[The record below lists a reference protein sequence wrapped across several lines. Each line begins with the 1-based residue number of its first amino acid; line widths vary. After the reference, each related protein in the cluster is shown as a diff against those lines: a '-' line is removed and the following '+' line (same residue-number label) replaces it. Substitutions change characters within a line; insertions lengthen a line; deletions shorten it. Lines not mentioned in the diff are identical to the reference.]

1 MKMKKAVRMPLR
13 RPPQGRRM
21 PKPISLPARAATADE
36 AYDEEEDY
44 GGEDEP
50 NMKFIHAL
58 FVVLVLHIIA
68 VGGIFAFNSMKAK
81 QNAKAAAKPPAAT
94 ETARQDA
101 APVAPAA
108 ATTASKSSTASLE
121 GWKGKT
127 HEVQGGDTLARIA
140 AKYKVSA
147 EAIGKENN
155 ITTYSMLRVGQV
167 LKIPAASAT
176 SATRTTETAKPASD
190 TAAKQQAFLAT
201 KTDAKTT
208 STASATTA
216 TPKATPA
223 AEATAKT
230 TETKPTPAAATAT
243 EGNVYVVA
251 KGENPYLIAKKLHVS
266 YNELLA
272 ANGIKDPTKIQI
284 GQKLKVPEKKN

>member
-1 MKMKKAVRMPLR
+1 
-13 RPPQGRRM
+13 M

-44 GGEDEP
+44 EGEDEP

-58 FVVLVLHIIA
+58 FVVLILHVIA

-81 QNAKAAAKPPAAT
+81 QTAK
-94 ETARQDA
+94 
-101 APVAPAA
+101 
-108 ATTASKSSTASLE
+108 TASKPPVVADAAAAPSATPTAKPVSNASLA

-127 HEVQGGDTLARIA
+127 HEVAAGDTLAKIA
-140 AKYKVSA
+140 ASYKVSA
-147 EAIGKENN
+147 DAIGKENN

-167 LKIPAASAT
+167 LKIPAATDKT
-176 SATRTTETAKPASD
+176 STKPTTAETAKHVSD
-190 TAAKQQAFLAT
+190 NANKQAFLAT
-201 KTDAKTT
+201 KTEVGAKP
-208 STASATTA
+208 AVIAA
-216 TPKATPA
+216 APKATPA
-223 AEATAKT
+223 PETPAA
-230 TETKPTPAAATAT
+230 TETKPASPAAEAGT
-243 EGNVYVVA
+243 YVVA
-251 KGENPYLIAKKLHVS
+251 KGENPYSIAKKLHVS